1 MSILSPSFQP
11 RISRSSVGKSRIK
24 SSFSSVCKRIDEK
37 VAISDDSEA
46 MVFNLNSGVVFL
58 YL

>member
-24 SSFSSVCKRIDEK
+24 SPFSSVCRRIDEK
-37 VAISDDSEA
+37 VVISDDSEA
-46 MVFNLNSGVVFL
+46 MVFNLNSGVVFP